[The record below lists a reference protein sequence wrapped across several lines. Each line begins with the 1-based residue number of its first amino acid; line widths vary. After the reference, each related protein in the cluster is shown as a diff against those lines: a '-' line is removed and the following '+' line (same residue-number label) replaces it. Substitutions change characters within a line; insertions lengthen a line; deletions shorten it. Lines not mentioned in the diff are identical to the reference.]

1 MICCCCLGMLGKSSL
16 RTSPVIAAVGST
28 MGRIFATSL
37 IRTRRVRG
45 GIPTASFLTG
55 SRPDVTHRRAMA
67 SDVRVT
73 RAASVR
79 LIQASPGGYS
89 SGPASSSTCRI
100 RSSLLAL
107 CSSSCCSEGVVLIF
121 YLLCLP
127 NHPTHP
133 RCPSPP
139 PPHSPIH
146 VTQNQY

>member
-1 MICCCCLGMLGKSSL
+1 
-16 RTSPVIAAVGST
+16 
-28 MGRIFATSL
+28 MGGFFATSL
-37 IRTRRVRG
+37 IRTGRVRG
-45 GIPTASFLTG
+45 GHTPASFLTG

-127 NHPTHP
+127 NQRSHA
-133 RCPSPP
+133 RCASSAPLQYS
-139 PPHSPIH
+139 IDG
-146 VTQNQY
+146 TQNQYRQ